1 MTASLIS
8 GKRIARSP
16 ATGAFYLV
24 TEWREDGDDQIVAR
38 EKTELSD
45 EEVVERL
52 GDDLPDEW
60 REQIDANLWNEV
72 SENT

>member
-1 MTASLIS
+1 MA
-8 GKRIARSP
+8 RIARSP
-16 ATGAFYLV
+16 TTGAFYLV
-24 TEWREDGDDQIVAR
+24 TRWHEDSATGQIVAR

-45 EEVVERL
+45 AEVVERL

-60 REQIDANLWNEV
+60 REQIDDNLWNEV